1 MTIGLLRNIRSRDAR
16 SRSSWRYGGYRRTLL
31 TMLRLGLRG
40 LAHASLACALPPIAA
55 AAPATGAVLKAEVE
69 GNTVV
74 IYSSMKKAGGCKA
87 SVLFSYQKGD
97 QRQTRRLEC
106 NFRVPAQEHYR
117 FCEQYNPEFIDL
129 KLESATIGGCE

>member
-1 MTIGLLRNIRSRDAR
+1 MKARAYLLLAL
-16 SRSSWRYGGYRRTLL
+16 SS
-31 TMLRLGLRG
+31 
-40 LAHASLACALPPIAA
+40 IAT
-55 AAPATGAVLKAEVE
+55 AAPAPGAVLKAEVE

-87 SVLFSYQKGD
+87 SVLFSYRKGD

-106 NFRVPAQEHYR
+106 NFRVPAQDRYR

-129 KLESATIGGCE
+129 KIESATTGGCE

>member
-1 MTIGLLRNIRSRDAR
+1 MTIGLVCNVRLSDAR
-16 SRSSWRYGGYRRTLL
+16 SRSSGRYGAYRRTLL
-31 TMLRLGLRG
+31 TMLRLRLCG
-40 LAHASLACALPPIAA
+40 LAHACLLCALPPIAA
-55 AAPATGAVLKAEVE
+55 AAPAPGAVLKAEVE

-106 NFRVPAQEHYR
+106 NFRVPAQDHYR
-117 FCEQYNPEFIDL
+117 FCQQYNPEFIDL
-129 KLESATIGGCE
+129 KLESAIIGGCE

>member
-1 MTIGLLRNIRSRDAR
+1 MPLEGWQIPFVIASTANIAE
-16 SRSSWRYGGYRRTLL
+16 LFL
-31 TMLRLGLRG
+31 TVLRLGLRG
-40 LAHASLACALPPIAA
+40 LAHACLLCALPSIAA
-55 AAPATGAVLKAEVE
+55 AAPAPGAVLKAEVE

-106 NFRVPAQEHYR
+106 NFRVPAQDHYR

-129 KLESATIGGCE
+129 KLESATTGGCE